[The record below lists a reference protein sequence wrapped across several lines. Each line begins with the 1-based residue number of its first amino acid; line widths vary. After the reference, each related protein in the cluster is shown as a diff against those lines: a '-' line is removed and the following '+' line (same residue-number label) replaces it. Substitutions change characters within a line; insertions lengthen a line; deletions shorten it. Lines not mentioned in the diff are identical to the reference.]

1 MPSARDGGPEGIAGD
16 ADVENSWCDRGST
29 AVSTS
34 ASRVVDARSAGSSES
49 ESLTTRL
56 AQRGARMSA
65 AKGAT
70 TALEAIESAAD
81 HWRSLD
87 GARLVALV
95 CLSDVPNGGVGRK
108 QGGGG
113 PRPDHALACAPR
125 SRGCAPTANR
135 RARDDRQG
143 THGRAGRRGPR
154 RPLHPVPPSPA
165 PCRWRSPRTWTP
177 GRGALASNT
186 NSSPDREGSS
196 AEAGRSARGAA

>member
-70 TALEAIESAAD
+70 TALEATESAAD

-87 GARLVALV
+87 GAHLVALV
-95 CLSDVPNGGVGRK
+95 CRSNVPNGGAGRK
-108 QGGGG
+108 
-113 PRPDHALACAPR
+113 
-125 SRGCAPTANR
+125 RG
-135 RARDDRQG
+135 
-143 THGRAGRRGPR
+143 
-154 RPLHPVPPSPA
+154 
-165 PCRWRSPRTWTP
+165 
-177 GRGALASNT
+177 
-186 NSSPDREGSS
+186 
-196 AEAGRSARGAA
+196 